1 MAMSGEAQLEAL
13 LEIINSS
20 ARLAIAEYK
29 NHGNSVPTIHS
40 TEFHPLDFATD
51 TVALKKVIRPLEGAC
66 QQLCASLAPPQHT
79 VINFAQCYDWA
90 CTGAAIRK
98 GIADALEKYPSGL
111 HVRELSQIV
120 GLEKAKLAR
129 ILRVLASKGC
139 FSEVDTDTFANN
151 RLSLIMKSSNDCS
164 CLTGIHAQDV
174 SQGAGALYE
183 TLTDPEY
190 ATSYEPD
197 KAPMI
202 YVLKQKGL
210 KGSFFDWMKADAKR
224 REDYHRAMIALGPVM
239 GSLSILHRKSW
250 EFHFKY
256 GIFPPSSQI
265 TLGMKFATVCDVG
278 ASIGSVSIPLS
289 KAHPHLRIT
298 DQDLPEVLEAARDV
312 WQREAP
318 EALQEQRVEFVTL
331 NFFEEAPVAGKDV
344 YYLRNIIHDWPDT
357 EAAVI
362 LRNISKAM
370 GSHSRPSH
378 STDYVITGAN
388 RRPDEEHLEIDIAP
402 EPMLPNFGAGNS
414 RKYQQDLNMWI
425 LHNAKERS
433 VDDQIALASA
443 AGLRLAKVYDL
454 AETAVLEFRLA

>member
-1 MAMSGEAQLEAL
+1 MATSGVAQLETL

-20 ARLAIAEYK
+20 ARQAISEYK
-29 NHGNSVPTIHS
+29 KHGNAVPTLHS

-51 TVALKKVIRPLEGAC
+51 TVPLKKAVRLLEGAC

-98 GIADALEKYPSGL
+98 GIADVLEKYPSGL
-111 HVRELSQIV
+111 HVKELSQIV

-129 ILRVLASKGC
+129 ILHFLASKGC

-164 CLTGIHAQDV
+164 CLTAIHARDV

-210 KGSFFDWMKADAKR
+210 KGSLFDWMKAD
-224 REDYHRAMIALGPVM
+224 EYHRAMIGLGSVM
-239 GSLSILHRKSW
+239 GSLSILHHYPWS
-250 EFHFKY
+250 EV
-256 GIFPPSSQI
+256 
-265 TLGMKFATVCDVG
+265 ATVCDVG

-289 KAHPHLRIT
+289 KAHPHLKIT

-312 WQREAP
+312 WKKEAP

-344 YYLRNIIHDWPDT
+344 YYLRNIIHDWPDAQ
-357 EAAVI
+357 AAVI

-370 GSHSRPSH
+370 GSHSRLLIH
-378 STDYVITGAN
+378 DYVITGAN
-388 RRPDEEHLEIDIAP
+388 RRPDDKHLEIDIAP

>member
-1 MAMSGEAQLEAL
+1 MATSGEAQLEAL

-20 ARLAIAEYK
+20 ALQAISEYK
-29 NHGNSVPTIHS
+29 KHGNAVPTIHS

-51 TVALKKVIRPLEGAC
+51 TVALKKAVRLLEGAC

-98 GIADALEKYPSGL
+98 GIADVLEKYPSGL
-111 HVRELSQIV
+111 HVGELSQIV

-164 CLTGIHAQDV
+164 CLTAIHAQDV

-183 TLTDPEY
+183 TLTEPEY

-210 KGSFFDWMKADAKR
+210 KGSFFDWMKADVKR

-239 GSLSILHRKSW
+239 GSLSILHHYPWS
-250 EFHFKY
+250 EV
-256 GIFPPSSQI
+256 
-265 TLGMKFATVCDVG
+265 ATVCDVG

-289 KAHPHLRIT
+289 KAHPHLKIT

-312 WQREAP
+312 WQKEAP

-344 YYLRNIIHDWPDT
+344 YYLRNIIHDWPDA

-370 GSHSRPSH
+370 GSQSRLLIH
-378 STDYVITGAN
+378 DYVITGAN
-388 RRPDEEHLEIDIAP
+388 RRPDEKHLEIDIAP

-454 AETAVLEFRLA
+454 AETAVLEFKLA

>member
-1 MAMSGEAQLEAL
+1 MAPSGEAQLEAL

-20 ARLAIAEYK
+20 ARQAISEYK
-29 NHGNSVPTIHS
+29 KHGNDVPTIHS

-51 TVALKKVIRPLEGAC
+51 TVALKKAVRLLEGAC

-98 GIADALEKYPSGL
+98 GIADVLEKYPSGL
-111 HVRELSQIV
+111 HVRDLSRIV

-164 CLTGIHAQDV
+164 CLTAIHAQDV
-174 SQGAGALYE
+174 SRGAGALYE

-210 KGSFFDWMKADAKR
+210 KGSFFDWMKAD
-224 REDYHRAMIALGPVM
+224 DYHRAMIALGPVM
-239 GSLSILHRKSW
+239 GSLSILHHYPWS
-250 EFHFKY
+250 EV
-256 GIFPPSSQI
+256 
-265 TLGMKFATVCDVG
+265 ATVCDVG

-289 KAHPHLRIT
+289 KAHPHLKIT
-298 DQDLPEVLEAARDV
+298 DQDLPEVSPLISIV
-312 WQREAP
+312 LWLQIWQKEAP

-344 YYLRNIIHDWPDT
+344 YYLRNIIHDWPDA

-370 GSHSRPSH
+370 GSQSRLLIH
-378 STDYVITGAN
+378 DYVITGAT
-388 RRPDEEHLEIDIAP
+388 RRPDEQHFEIDIAP

-454 AETAVLEFRLA
+454 AETAVLEFKLA